1 MQNWKPNFFEK
12 LIVWLRMIPAKWRAF
27 NGFCP
32 SCNSDAPEI
41 DNCPCCESYGYG
53 QPFPPSAEIKHKWL
67 EFHRQAINFD
77 LIIKS
82 NVVAS
87 RKARKLRQS

>member
-1 MQNWKPNFFEK
+1 VRKWKPKFFEM
-12 LIVWLRMIPAKWRAF
+12 LIIWLRMIPAKWRVF
-27 NGFCP
+27 CGFCP
-32 SCNSDAPEI
+32 SCNSDAPAI
-41 DNCPCCESYGYG
+41 DDCQCCESYGCG

-67 EFHRQAINFD
+67 EFHKQAIHFD

-82 NVVAS
+82 SVAES